1 MNLIS
6 NTLTGSIPTELG
18 SLTNL
23 EGLYLARNQLTGG
36 IPTEL
41 GDLANLEN
49 LDLSINNLTGGIPT
63 ELEDLTNLQLLDLS
77 FNNLTGGIPTE
88 LGNMT
93 KLEILFLGANT
104 ALGGGIPIELGDLA
118 NLKAL
123 DMPFTNLEGSIPP
136 ELENLTNLESLNLNV
151 NQLSGSIPS
160 ELGNLTN
167 LQSLLLASN
176 QLTGTIPAQLGDL
189 ANLRGLFMSDNRLTG
204 SIPPELENLTNLRNL
219 SLGDNQLTGSIPP
232 ELGDLAALEQFS
244 LNDNQLSG
252 SIPPELDN
260 LVPPNG
266 SLQSVYLKT
275 GNPKL
280 CGPIPPALHGFVP
293 PKVNFRNDVG
303 TAAFPDGEI
312 PCPPVSYEQSSYTV
326 AEGASVIVKVTLSA
340 DVERPVTIPITSTLQ
355 GGATAADFSGVPT
368 NLTFNSAETEK
379 SFTFTALDDTDNDDG
394 ESVKLAFGTLPAGV
408 SAGANGEAT
417 VNITDD
423 DVPAVTVSYE
433 QSSYTVAEG
442 DSVSVKVTLSADPER
457 TVTIPIAKTN
467 QGGATDA
474 DYSGVPVN
482 VTFNS
487 GDTEQSFTFTAVD
500 DTVDDDDESVKLA
513 FGTLP
518 AGVTAGTTTEAT
530 VNITD
535 DDGPAVTVSYEQAS
549 YTVAEGA
556 SVSVKVTLSA
566 DPERTVTV
574 PIASTLQGGAT
585 AADFSVVPAN
595 LTFNSGDTEQSF
607 TFMAAQD
614 TDDDDD
620 ESVKLA
626 FGTLPAG
633 VTAGTTTEA
642 TVNITDDDDPTV
654 TVSYEQSSYTAAEG
668 GSVNVKVTLS
678 ADPERT
684 VMIPIASTPQGGA
697 IAADFSGVPVSV
709 TFNSGET
716 EQSFTFSATQ
726 DTDNDDGESVKLAF
740 GTLPAG
746 VNAGTTSEATVNITD
761 DDVPAVT
768 VSYEQSSYTVAEGG
782 SVSIKVTLSADPER
796 TVMIPIA
803 STPQGGAIAAD
814 FSGVAATLT
823 FTSGDTEESFTF
835 NAAQDEE
842 DDDDESVKLAFGTL
856 PAGVSAGTTSEATV
870 NITDDDVPTVTVSFE
885 QSSYTVA
892 EGGSVSVKV
901 TLSADP
907 ERTVTIPIASTL
919 QGGATAADYSGV
931 PGNVTFNSGD
941 TEDSFTFNAAQD
953 EVDDDDESV
962 KLAFGTLPA
971 GVTAGT
977 PTEAT
982 VNITDDDVPA
992 VTVSYEQSSYTV
1004 SEDSSVTVKVILSAD
1019 PERTVTVPVAKTNQD
1034 GASDADY
1041 SGVPVNVT
1049 FNSGETE
1056 NSFTFMAVD
1065 DTNDD
1070 DGESVKLAFGTL
1082 PAGVSAGTTSE
1093 ATVNITDDDVPTVTV
1108 SYEQSS
1114 YTVAEGG
1121 SVNVKVTL
1129 SADPERTVT
1138 IPIESTLQGG
1148 AIAADFSG
1156 VPAGLTFNSGE
1167 TENSFTF
1174 TAVDDTDDDDGESVQ
1189 LAFGALP
1196 TGVTAGTTT
1205 EATVS
1210 ITDDDLPVV
1219 AVSYEQSSY
1228 TVSEDSSVTVKV
1240 ILSADPERTVTI
1252 PIESTLQGG
1261 AIAADFSGVPA
1272 GLTFNSGDTEESFTF
1287 NAAQDEDDDDGES
1300 VQLAFGTLPAGV
1312 NAGAN
1317 SEATV
1322 NITDDDVPTVTVS
1335 FEQSSYT
1342 VAEGGSVS
1350 VKVTLSAD
1358 PERTV
1363 TIPIASTLQ
1372 GGATAADFS
1381 GVPAGLTFTS
1391 GDTEESFTFSAAQDE
1406 DNDDDESVKL
1416 AFGTLPA
1423 GVNAGATSEATVD
1436 ITDDDLP
1443 TVAVSFE
1450 QASYT

>member
-1 MNLIS
+1 
-6 NTLTGSIPTELG
+6 
-18 SLTNL
+18 
-23 EGLYLARNQLTGG
+23 A
-36 IPTEL
+36 
-41 GDLANLEN
+41 
-49 LDLSINNLTGGIPT
+49 
-63 ELEDLTNLQLLDLS
+63 
-77 FNNLTGGIPTE
+77 
-88 LGNMT
+88 
-93 KLEILFLGANT
+93 
-104 ALGGGIPIELGDLA
+104 
-118 NLKAL
+118 
-123 DMPFTNLEGSIPP
+123 
-136 ELENLTNLESLNLNV
+136 
-151 NQLSGSIPS
+151 
-160 ELGNLTN
+160 
-167 LQSLLLASN
+167 
-176 QLTGTIPAQLGDL
+176 
-189 ANLRGLFMSDNRLTG
+189 
-204 SIPPELENLTNLRNL
+204 
-219 SLGDNQLTGSIPP
+219 
-232 ELGDLAALEQFS
+232 
-244 LNDNQLSG
+244 
-252 SIPPELDN
+252 
-260 LVPPNG
+260 
-266 SLQSVYLKT
+266 
-275 GNPKL
+275 
-280 CGPIPPALHGFVP
+280 
-293 PKVNFRNDVG
+293 
-303 TAAFPDGEI
+303 
-312 PCPPVSYEQSSYTV
+312 
-326 AEGASVIVKVTLSA
+326 
-340 DVERPVTIPITSTLQ
+340 
-355 GGATAADFSGVPT
+355 
-368 NLTFNSAETEK
+368 
-379 SFTFTALDDTDNDDG
+379 
-394 ESVKLAFGTLPAGV
+394 
-408 SAGANGEAT
+408 
-417 VNITDD
+417 
-423 DVPAVTVSYE
+423 
-433 QSSYTVAEG
+433 SYTVAEG
-442 DSVSVKVTLSADPER
+442 DSDTVKVTLSADPER

-467 QGGATDA
+467 QGDTSDA
-474 DYSGVPVN
+474 DY
-482 VTFNS
+482 
-487 GDTEQSFTFTAVD
+487 
-500 DTVDDDDESVKLA
+500 
-513 FGTLP
+513 
-518 AGVTAGTTTEAT
+518 
-530 VNITD
+530 
-535 DDGPAVTVSYEQAS
+535 
-549 YTVAEGA
+549 
-556 SVSVKVTLSA
+556 
-566 DPERTVTV
+566 
-574 PIASTLQGGAT
+574 
-585 AADFSVVPAN
+585 
-595 LTFNSGDTEQSF
+595 
-607 TFMAAQD
+607 
-614 TDDDDD
+614 
-620 ESVKLA
+620 
-626 FGTLPAG
+626 
-633 VTAGTTTEA
+633 
-642 TVNITDDDDPTV
+642 
-654 TVSYEQSSYTAAEG
+654 
-668 GSVNVKVTLS
+668 
-678 ADPERT
+678 
-684 VMIPIASTPQGGA
+684 
-697 IAADFSGVPVSV
+697 SGVPVSV

-796 TVMIPIA
+796 TVTIPIA

-856 PAGVSAGTTSEATV
+856 PAGVNAGTTSEATV
-870 NITDDDVPTVTVSFE
+870 NITDDDVPAVTVSYE
-885 QSSYTVA
+885 QSSYTAA
-892 EGGSVSVKV
+892 EGGSVNVKV
-901 TLSADP
+901 ILSADP
-907 ERTVTIPIASTL
+907 ERTVTIPITSTP
-919 QGGATAADYSGV
+919 QGGAIAADFSGV
-931 PGNVTFNSGD
+931 PASLTFNSGD
-941 TEDSFTFNAAQD
+941 TENSFTFNAAQD
-953 EVDDDDESV
+953 EDDDDDESV
-962 KLAFGTLPA
+962 QLTFGTLPA
-971 GVTAGT
+971 GVGAGAT
-977 PTEAT
+977 TEAT

-1019 PERTVTVPVAKTNQD
+1019 PERTVTVPIAKTNQG

-1082 PAGVSAGTTSE
+1082 PAGVTAGTTSE

-1156 VPAGLTFNSGE
+1156 VPAGLTFNSGD
-1167 TENSFTF
+1167 TEESFTF
-1174 TAVDDTDDDDGESVQ
+1174 TAVDDTNDDDGESVQ
-1189 LAFGALP
+1189 LAFGTLP
-1196 TGVTAGTTT
+1196 TGVNAGTNS
-1205 EATVS
+1205 EATFS

-1287 NAAQDEDDDDGES
+1287 SAAQDEDDDDGES

-1363 TIPIASTLQ
+1363 TIPIESMLQ

-1406 DNDDDESVKL
+1406 DNDDGESVQL

-1423 GVNAGATSEATVD
+1423 GVTAGTTSEATVD

-1450 QASYT
+1450 QASYTVSEDTIVTVKVILSADPERTVTVPIAKTNQGGATDADYSGVPVNVTFNSGETEKSFTFSAAQDEDDDDGESVQLAFGTLPAGVNAGATTETTVNITDDDLPTVAVSFEQASYTVAEGGSETVNVTLSADPERTLTVPIESTLQGGATAADFSGVPAGLTFNSGDTEQSFTFSAAQDTDNDDGESVELAFGTLPAGVTAGANSEATVNITDDDLPFTPTPTATTAPPPPPPPPPPPTTAPPTPTPTATAPGQLPTASPTSTRLPPTKAPVPTTPASPTATPTAGPAPTPTPTESRPDPSPSVVPTSTPKPPPPTLCLVPHPATPVQVCRNNKTGSLHFFFVGPKEVSSGPLLPSISVFASIYPKGFLPAEVELYRGPNAGTNKEVTVHYLTKSTQLRVSTYYADNEYDIDKPYVFTIDVDGKITFLAW